1 MRCLLKGW
9 QRVSRALK
17 GRWAHS
23 QTRVSGAV
31 RASPVS
37 GGRLAA
43 GPEASVP
50 GLAARA
56 RALGVLR
63 HGPLDREWSRRR
75 ERIGAEGDGPP
86 SRAALGAWGRR
97 APPPSAGT
105 TAPARAGR
113 APTAY
118 VRAPSRARAAWGPRD
133 RRRQRAGT
141 PRAKAAASG
150 RRGPDAPQAPGGR
163 GAPSVAP
170 RGARVSR
177 SPRRAVRA
185 PPPGRPLPPDAR
197 PWRAGGGSPTSRR
210 GGARAR
216 AG

>member
-1 MRCLLKGW
+1 MLCLLKGL

-17 GRWAHS
+17 GWWAHS
-23 QTRVSGAV
+23 QTRASGV
-31 RASPVS
+31 GLASPLS
-37 GGRLAA
+37 GGRPAA
-43 GPEASVP
+43 GPEAFDPRSA
-50 GLAARA
+50 GRA
-56 RALGVLR
+56 RAAGVLR
-63 HGPLDREWSRRR
+63 RGPLDRERPRRR
-75 ERIGAEGDGPP
+75 GRTGAEGDGPP

-133 RRRQRAGT
+133 RRRQRAST

-150 RRGPDAPQAPGGR
+150 RRGPDASQAPGGR
-163 GAPSVAP
+163 GAPNVAP
-170 RGARVSR
+170 WGARVSR
-177 SPRRAVRA
+177 SPRRAGRA
-185 PPPGRPLPPDAR
+185 PPPGSPLPPGAR
-197 PWRAGGGSPTSRR
+197 PWGAGGGSPTSRR

>member
-50 GLAARA
+50 GSAAHARA
-56 RALGVLR
+56 PSVLR
-63 HGPLDREWSRRR
+63 RGPLDRERPRRR
-75 ERIGAEGDGPP
+75 GRTGAEGGGLPA
-86 SRAALGAWGRR
+86 RAALGAWGRR

-118 VRAPSRARAAWGPRD
+118 VRAPSRARAAWGPRE

-150 RRGPDAPQAPGGR
+150 RRGPDAPQAPGR
-163 GAPSVAP
+163 QGAPSVAP
-170 RGARVSR
+170 WGARVSR
-177 SPRRAVRA
+177 SPRRAARA
-185 PPPGRPLPPDAR
+185 PPPGRPLPPGAR
-197 PWRAGGGSPTSRR
+197 TWGAGGESPTSRR